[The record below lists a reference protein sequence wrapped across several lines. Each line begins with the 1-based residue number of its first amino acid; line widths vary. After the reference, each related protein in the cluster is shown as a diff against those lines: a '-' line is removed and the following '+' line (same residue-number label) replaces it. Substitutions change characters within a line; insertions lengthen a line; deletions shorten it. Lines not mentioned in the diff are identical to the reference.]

1 MSNRIF
7 LSVIVLFFT
16 LISGF
21 GDAHGFVHAA
31 DIWQNERMIW
41 SSFWKSALGFSVGI
55 VAYWVNIR
63 FLKQLG
69 VTSAETQTLFWFG
82 TTLVGVALLSRKFLK
97 WQPIDQFVAV
107 AVVIGIL
114 WILLRTS
121 EK

>member
-21 GDAHGFVHAA
+21 GDAQGFVHAA

-41 SSFWKSALGFSVGI
+41 SSFRKSALGFSVGI